1 VKGLRPWRRG
11 GWSVLVLLLV
21 PPSTASPQSAPAAPA
36 QAPSPS
42 APRPAPATR
51 AAGSAQKAFDD
62 VARRAKE
69 ARAAKKLEEAA
80 SLYRQGLKLRPG
92 WTEGRFGLG
101 AVLYELDQYADA
113 RAAFRR
119 AVADEPKSATAWTM
133 QGLCSFRLKEYET
146 ALSEIQKA
154 RELGLGD
161 NPELQAIAGYHVA
174 ILLTRFGRFEVAY
187 ETLREFALRDRDS
200 PGVVEA
206 FGLALLRLPYL
217 PDEAP
222 VEKRE
227 MILMAGRAG
236 YQLARGLRAP
246 ATRRIFE
253 VLVQRYPE
261 QPNIRYAWGVY
272 LLQDEPEAAL
282 AEFRRALGLDP
293 AHVPAM
299 CQIALQMI
307 KEGRYQEA
315 LPQAEL
321 AAQTDPRS
329 FVAHNVLGRTLLEL
343 GETERAIKEL
353 EEAARLAP
361 DSPQM
366 YFHLAR
372 AYQRAGRKEE
382 MEKAREAFVRLDRVA
397 RARTAG
403 AERKTTE
410 P

>member
-1 VKGLRPWRRG
+1 VA
-11 GWSVLVLLLV
+11 
-21 PPSTASPQSAPAAPA
+21 PPD
-36 QAPSPS
+36 
-42 APRPAPATR
+42 
-51 AAGSAQKAFDD
+51 KVFDD
-62 VARRAKE
+62 VARRAKD
-69 ARAAKKLEEAA
+69 AHAAKKLEEAA
-80 SLYRQGLKLRPG
+80 GLYRQGLKLRST

-119 AVADEPKSATAWTM
+119 AATDQPKSAPAWTM
-133 QGLCSFRLKEYET
+133 QGLCSFKLKEYES

-154 RELGLGD
+154 RDLGLGD
-161 NPELQAIAGYHVA
+161 NPELQSIANYHVA

-187 ETLREFALRDRDS
+187 EMLREFALRDRDS

-206 FGLALLRLPYL
+206 FGLSVLRLPYL
-217 PDEAP
+217 PAEAP

-253 VLVQRYPE
+253 VMVQRYPE
-261 QPNIRYAWGVY
+261 EPNIRYAWGVY

-282 AEFRRALGLDP
+282 AEFRRALSLDS

-299 CQIALQMI
+299 CQIALQLI

-315 LPQAEL
+315 QPQAEL

-329 FVAHNVLGRTLLEL
+329 FVARNVLGRTLLEL
-343 GETERAIKEL
+343 GEVERAVKEL

-366 YFHLAR
+366 FFHLAR
-372 AYQRAGRKEE
+372 AYQRAGRKED
-382 MEKAREAFVRLDRVA
+382 MEKARQSFVRLERVA
-397 RARTAG
+397 RERTTAAAAA
-403 AERKTTE
+403 AERKAAE

>member
-1 VKGLRPWRRG
+1 MTRSGVRTALCG
-11 GWSVLVLLLV
+11 LLLV
-21 PPSTASPQSAPAAPA
+21 PCAPCARGAQQAPASQPPTPRSAPSAAKA
-36 QAPSPS
+36 KAPD
-42 APRPAPATR
+42 
-51 AAGSAQKAFDD
+51 AAFQDL
-62 VARRAKE
+62 ARRASE
-69 ARAAKKLEEAA
+69 AHAAKRLEEAA
-80 SLYRQGLKLRPG
+80 DLYQRGLKLHPS

-101 AVLYELDQYADA
+101 AVLYELDRFSEA

-119 AVADEPKSATAWTM
+119 AIADKPNHAQAWTM
-133 QGLCSFRLKEYET
+133 QGLCSFRLKEYES
-146 ALSEIQKA
+146 ALAEVQKG

-161 NPELQAIAGYHVA
+161 NHDLQAVASYHVA
-174 ILLTRFGRFEVAY
+174 ILLTRFGRFELAF
-187 ETLREFALRDRDS
+187 EALREFALRDRDS

-206 FGLALLRLPYL
+206 FGLAVLRLPYL
-217 PDEAP
+217 PAEAP

-236 YQLARGLRAP
+236 YQLARGLRSP

-261 QPNIRYAWGVY
+261 EANIRYAWGVF

-282 AEFRRALGLDP
+282 VEFRRALGFDP
-293 AHVPAM
+293 GHVPAM

-315 LPQAEL
+315 MPMAEL
-321 AAQTDPRS
+321 ATQTDPRS
-329 FVAHNVLGRTLLEL
+329 FVARNVLGRTLLEL
-343 GETERAIKEL
+343 GETERAVKEL

-366 YFHLAR
+366 FFHLAR
-372 AYQRAGRKEE
+372 AYQRALRKDDA
-382 MEKAREAFVRLDRVA
+382 EKARQTFLRLEKAARDR
-397 RARTAG
+397 TPAG
-403 AERKTTE
+403 GDRRGGE